1 MRKLVSFFAIAL
13 LAATAAKAQT
23 SGAVQIGS
31 MTVAVPVSAV
41 QNPEVNPYQ
50 ASTSTGSRYI
60 SEVLIFRTTAGQIEY
75 AMKAN
80 NIQVV
85 DADGSTTD
93 GIATQD
99 VITKLSEAAV
109 AQGYL
114 YGYVQVDANSK
125 VWSENC
131 VVRTGSGVYTR
142 FAPCSSTTRTCY
154 NGYTVSESPQT
165 YETVVTQEGSCP
177 DCTPTVYTVSNTV
190 Q

>member
-31 MTVAVPVSAV
+31 MTVTVPVSSI
-41 QNPEVNPYQ
+41 QSPTVNPYQ
-50 ASTSTGSRYI
+50 ASTSTSDYI
-60 SEVLIFRTTAGQIEY
+60 GEVLILRTSTGQIEY
-75 AMKAN
+75 AMKAS
-80 NIQVV
+80 NIQIVGS
-85 DADGSTTD
+85 DGSTID
-93 GIATQD
+93 GIATEQ
-99 VITKLSEAAV
+99 VMTKLAEAAV

-114 YGYVQVDANSK
+114 YGYVEADANSK

-165 YETVVTQEGSCP
+165 YEPVVTQENSCP